1 MASRPKRPAVD
12 PASTLF
18 GAAAQKRAAGT
29 GGAPLADRM
38 RPHALADVV
47 GQTRLLAPGSLLTQA
62 IEKDRVRS
70 MVLWGP
76 PGSGKTTL
84 AQVIASATKSHF
96 VPFSAV
102 LGSVGE
108 LREIVAAA
116 RDRLAFH
123 GQRTL
128 VFVDEIHRFNKAQQ
142 DAFLP
147 HVEDGTIVLIGATTE
162 NPSFAVNAAL
172 LSRCKVFRL
181 EALGVDDLV
190 LLLRRALADSAHGL
204 GARGLTAD
212 DDALRAIAQAA
223 GGDARRALSTL
234 DLVADHLG
242 SAGSHV
248 TVEAVA
254 AAESTRTLLYDKSGE
269 EHYNVVSAFIK
280 SMRGSDP
287 DAAVYWMMRMLE
299 AGDDPLFVSRRMLV
313 FASEDVGNADA
324 RALLV
329 ASAADATL
337 RRVGMPEGIYALA
350 QACTYLASAPKSN
363 ASTRRVRPREGA
375 HRAARRAAGADEA
388 PQRGH
393 PADEAGGVR
402 RRLQVRARLRGGR
415 GGRGDVPAR
424 RAGGREALRAGG
436 ARRGDAHQGAA
447 GEVARGEQGPQAAGA
462 GAKRARRRG
471 ETTSR
476 RYGTTFRY
484 AVTASSVSAVQ
495 RLPRQRPQRR
505 LELGDR
511 VRVALLLRRLD
522 PRGEPRPRVRGA
534 PHLLEHLPAHQVHR
548 DVARIARAKGL
559 EGGERLVVAL
569 ERAVLHG
576 QAVPGERVGAA
587 GGGELLQELEA
598 LARGGHDAG

>member
-1 MASRPKRPAVD
+1 MATRPRRPTVD

-18 GAAAQKRAAGT
+18 GAAAQKRAAGAS

-47 GQTRLLAPGSLLTQA
+47 GQKRLLAHGSLLTQA
-62 IEKDRVRS
+62 IEGDRVRS

-84 AQVIASATKSHF
+84 AQVIAAATKSFF

-181 EALGVDDLV
+181 DPLGIEDLGVV
-190 LLLRRALADSAHGL
+190 LRRALHDPVHGL
-204 GARGLTAD
+204 GARNLSAD
-212 DDALRAIAQAA
+212 DDALQAIANAA

-234 DLVADHLG
+234 ELVADHLG
-242 SAGSHV
+242 ASGTHIALE
-248 TVEAVA
+248 TVA

-287 DAAVYWMMRMLE
+287 DAAIYWMMRMLE
-299 AGDDPLFVSRRMLV
+299 AGDDPLFVARRMLV

-363 ASTRRVRPREGA
+363 ASTLAFTRAKELIEAHGALSVPMKLRNAPTKLMKDEGYGQGYKYA
-375 HRAARRAAGADEA
+375 HDFEDAVVPGEAYLPDELVG
-388 PQRGH
+388 QRLYEPTERG
-393 PADEAGGVR
+393 EELR
-402 RRLQVRARLRGGR
+402 IKERLARLR
-415 GGRGDVPAR
+415 
-424 RAGGREALRAGG
+424 
-436 ARRGDAHQGAA
+436 
-447 GEVARGEQGPQAAGA
+447 
-462 GAKRARRRG
+462 
-471 ETTSR
+471 
-476 RYGTTFRY
+476 
-484 AVTASSVSAVQ
+484 SS
-495 RLPRQRPQRR
+495 
-505 LELGDR
+505 D
-511 VRVALLLRRLD
+511 
-522 PRGEPRPRVRGA
+522 
-534 PHLLEHLPAHQVHR
+534 
-548 DVARIARAKGL
+548 KG
-559 EGGERLVVAL
+559 
-569 ERAVLHG
+569 
-576 QAVPGERVGAA
+576 
-587 GGGELLQELEA
+587 
-598 LARGGHDAG
+598 